1 MILDKPGRG
10 ADQFQLRL
18 PEGMRERIKA
28 AADRNGRSMN
38 TEIVAALEEHFPPLK
53 LDVSAVETVL
63 HYIHNATTEA
73 QVKARVE
80 EVNARFL
87 TMGSP
92 LRVTIAEDK
101 SVIITTE
108 F

>member
-1 MILDKPGRG
+1 MIVEKPGRG

-18 PEGMRERIKA
+18 PEGMRDRIKA

-38 TEIVAALEEHFPPLK
+38 TEIVVALEEHFPPLK

-63 HYIHNATTEA
+63 HYISSASDDAQTEA
-73 QVKARVE
+73 RIK

-92 LRVTIAEDK
+92 LRVSLAQDK